1 MCFIKEIYPLDVRG
15 IFRDIDLTVRIF
27 QFLNIDDDYLMFAR
41 VVLLCLFVAES
52 IHQLIAIFHI
62 DDMQATIGELCR
74 SLFHQIKTI
83 YEKVEL
89 GNDMFLRIIVGKH
102 ACGKIGECR
111 LTGTLGMPYNSALLA
126 IIYGLANSLSAE

>member
-15 IFRDIDLTVRIF
+15 IFRDVNLTVRIF

-41 VVLLCLFVAES
+41 VVLLCLFVTES
-52 IHQLIAIFHI
+52 IHQLIAILHV
-62 DDMQATIGELCR
+62 DDMQATVGELCR
-74 SLFHQIKTI
+74 SLFHQIETV

-102 ACGKIGECR
+102 TCGKIRECR
-111 LTGTLGMPYNSALLA
+111 LSGALCMPYNSTLLTVVN
-126 IIYGLANSLSAE
+126 GLANSLRAE